1 MLAMTLQVRRYVHT
15 IAKPGI
21 PMVELCE
28 NLENSVRAL
37 IEENGLEAGIAF
49 PTGCSLNHVAA
60 HWTPNAG
67 VFARSCHRL
76 GASAPISG
84 CIVRKALH
92 LPTAGRLFS
101 MLMVS

>member
-1 MLAMTLQVRRYVHT
+1 MRRYIHT

-37 IEENGLEAGIAF
+37 IEENGLDAGIAF

-67 VFARSCHRL
+67 ATLKLSEV
-76 GASAPISG
+76 
-84 CIVRKALH
+84 
-92 LPTAGRLFS
+92 TACQRYG
-101 MLMVS
+101 

>member
-1 MLAMTLQVRRYVHT
+1 MLATTLQVRRYVHT

-28 NLENSVRAL
+28 KLENSVRAL

-67 VFARSCHRL
+67 VCWTHPDTCL
-76 GASAPISG
+76 
-84 CIVRKALH
+84 L
-92 LPTAGRLFS
+92 
-101 MLMVS
+101 